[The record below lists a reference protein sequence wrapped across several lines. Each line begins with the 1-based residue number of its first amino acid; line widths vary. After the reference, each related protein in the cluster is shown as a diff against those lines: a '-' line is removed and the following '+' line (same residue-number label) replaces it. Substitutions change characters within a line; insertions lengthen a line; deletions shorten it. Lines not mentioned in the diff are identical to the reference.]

1 MNVEGERGISVSRPS
16 NKFSRPSLC
25 PLRTPQG
32 GIEMNLCGEKGRKIA
47 GENLQNAEPAF
58 VASIGYPG
66 IERHKLLF
74 LVVRVSFALFASL
87 R

>member
-1 MNVEGERGISVSRPS
+1 
-16 NKFSRPSLC
+16 
-25 PLRTPQG
+25 LR
-32 GIEMNLCGEKGRKIA
+32 LCGEKGRKIA
-47 GENLQNAEPAF
+47 GENLQSAEPAF

>member
-25 PLRTPQG
+25 PLR
-32 GIEMNLCGEKGRKIA
+32 LCGEKGRKIA
-47 GENLQNAEPAF
+47 GENLQSAEPAF